1 MLLSHFSNT
10 LDRVCFQWCQAKKQL
25 LMLAIVVPVLVLSS
39 GCTTALNRVNA
50 TFFTPPLELT
60 INQVEP
66 TSQPGVY
73 TVSGRATLPDA
84 TRITV
89 SAIRYLQSDVR
100 LSSSP
105 SASPAYV
112 ILDRQF
118 AEVNQDNW
126 QTQVNLWEI
135 AADGKFQEAW
145 QVNQANTGIQYEPS
159 SSVTFLATLDPV
171 AQPQDLQTRVEQLD
185 EDVQAALMAFTTD
198 GELYV
203 QASRSF
209 EINLPTGS
217 TAPPAEAAPIRT
229 SPTPVDVNPTPPD
242 ATALEGWRQTT
253 APLSSDR
260 VLR

>member
-1 MLLSHFSNT
+1 
-10 LDRVCFQWCQAKKQL
+10 
-25 LMLAIVVPVLVLSS
+25 MLAIAVPVLVLSS
-39 GCTTALNRVNA
+39 GCTTAFNQVNS

-66 TSQPGVY
+66 TRQPGVY

-89 SAIRYLQSDVR
+89 SAIRYLQPNVR
-100 LSSSP
+100 LSSSTE
-105 SASPAYV
+105 ASPAYV

-118 AEVNQDNW
+118 AEVSEDSW
-126 QTQVNLWEI
+126 QTQVNLWQV

-145 QVNQANTGIQYEPS
+145 QVNQENTEIQYEPS
-159 SSVTFLATLDPV
+159 PSVTFLATLDPAV
-171 AQPQDLQTRVEQLD
+171 QPNDFQDRIEQLD
-185 EDVQAALMAFTTD
+185 EDVQAALMGFTTD

-203 QASRSF
+203 QARQSF
-209 EINLPTGS
+209 DINLPTGS
-217 TAPPAEAAPIRT
+217 TVPPAEAAPMRT
-229 SPTPVDVNPTPPD
+229 SRAPVDVTPRPAD
-242 ATALEGWRQTT
+242 AATSEGWRQTT